1 MMMMTLMDTYMYVDG
16 ESEDEGSD
24 GDDGNG
30 NDSGATSGDGHDS
43 ENGGDGHDSE
53 DGGDG
58 QDGDNGA
65 DGDVAIPEYLGH
77 PRCPRDMANKD
88 PMDCTMLEA
97 VVE

>member
-1 MMMMTLMDTYMYVDG
+1 MMTLMDTYIYVDG

-30 NDSGATSGDGHDS
+30 NDSGATSGD
-43 ENGGDGHDSE
+43 DSE

-65 DGDVAIPEYLGH
+65 DGVFQSILGIHVAHETWQT
-77 PRCPRDMANKD
+77 K
-88 PMDCTMLEA
+88 
-97 VVE
+97 VQ